1 MSAFDVVGVM
11 LRVIPI
17 LFDSVDLSKEGIQRV
32 RVGFRKRIYVR
43 KLARALLL
51 QKQTLSE
58 TMKSLAIASGCGEVW
73 RLDSDPLGYLNDEDA
88 REQILDFLGHANTVA
103 LNGAFDQSYET
114 IKKIAG
120 NIGGLVP
127 ALKVHYLSGH
137 TIPCSNLT
145 LMA

>member
-1 MSAFDVVGVM
+1 MSGFEIVGV
-11 LRVIPI
+11 LLGVIPI

-43 KLARALLL
+43 KLAHALLL

-58 TMKSLAIASGCGEVW
+58 TIKSLAIASGCGEVW
-73 RLDSDPLGYLNDEDA
+73 RLDSDPLGYLNDEDT

-103 LNGAFDQSYET
+103 LNRALDQSYET
-114 IKKIAG
+114 VKKIAG

-127 ALKVHYLSGH
+127 ALKVHCFSGY
-137 TIPCSNLT
+137 TIPFQNLT